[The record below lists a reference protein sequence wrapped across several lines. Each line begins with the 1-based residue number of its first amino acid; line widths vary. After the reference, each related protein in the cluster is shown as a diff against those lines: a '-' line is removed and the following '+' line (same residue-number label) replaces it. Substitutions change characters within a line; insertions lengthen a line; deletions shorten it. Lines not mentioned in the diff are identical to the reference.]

1 MTTYNNDNS
10 GALFKNDK
18 KRPDR
23 QDPDYTGTAELAG
36 VAYYVDAWVNDV
48 KTQPGRKFLK
58 LKFKPK
64 AAPAVPAPKPAP
76 APDFVDDADI
86 PF

>member
-10 GALFKNDK
+10 GALFKNDR

-64 AAPAVPAPKPAP
+64 AAPAVTATKPA
-76 APDFVDDADI
+76 ATQDFVDDSDI

>member
-1 MTTYNNDNS
+1 MTYDNSNS
-10 GALFKNDK
+10 GALFKNDR

-23 QDPDYTGTAELAG
+23 QDPDYTGTAELGG
-36 VAYYVDAWVNDV
+36 VAYYVDAWVNEV

-64 AAPAVPAPKPAP
+64 AAPAATATKPAP
-76 APDFVDDADI
+76 TQDFVDDSDI

>member
-1 MTTYNNDNS
+1 MTYDNSNS
-10 GALFKNDK
+10 GALFKNDR

-36 VAYYVDAWVNDV
+36 VAYFVDAWVNEV

-58 LKFKPK
+58 LKFKPVAAPTAAAQK
-64 AAPAVPAPKPAP
+64 AAPAQ
-76 APDFVDDADI
+76 DFVDDNDI

>member
-18 KRPDR
+18 KRDGR
-23 QDPDYTGTAELAG
+23 QDPDYTGKAELAG
-36 VAYYVDAWVNDV
+36 VAYYVDAWINEV

-64 AAPAVPAPKPAP
+64 AAPAVTATKPAP
-76 APDFVDDADI
+76 AQDFVDDADI